1 MGIRTLEEC
10 AENYVDLVKGYAET
24 IQELFPTFEDVLS
37 EKMRLKL
44 RDRREITVELT
55 PELINGEF
63 DYEMYRNILQKNMER
78 INKGKKDLEQSLELF
93 RRKRRPFGS
102 VLETDYQCVDFKR
115 LTGQENLE
123 F

>member
-1 MGIRTLEEC
+1 MKISIAILKILKIQKIRTLEEC

-55 PELINGEF
+55 PELIKGEF
-63 DYEMYRNILQKNMER
+63 DYEMYRNILNER
-78 INKGKKDLEQSLELF
+78 KKPLTNNFCNKDN
-93 RRKRRPFGS
+93 
-102 VLETDYQCVDFKR
+102 T
-115 LTGQENLE
+115 TGQLYS
-123 F
+123 